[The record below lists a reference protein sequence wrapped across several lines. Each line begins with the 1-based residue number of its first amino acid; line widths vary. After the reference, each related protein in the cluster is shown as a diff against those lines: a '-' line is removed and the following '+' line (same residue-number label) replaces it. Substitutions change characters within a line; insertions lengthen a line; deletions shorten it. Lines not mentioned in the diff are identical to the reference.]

1 MELYEIE
8 MAYTEEI
15 YTSIGLV
22 EDVNRFVRYNA
33 NKGLMNLGLE
43 PKFEEE
49 INNRFKWFTYRYEN
63 HDFFSV
69 KGNGYVKATNVE
81 KLADDDFVF
90 NF

>member
-43 PKFEEE
+43 PFD
-49 INNRFKWFTYRYEN
+49 RYEN
-63 HDFFSV
+63 AMISS
-69 KGNGYVKATNVE
+69 
-81 KLADDDFVF
+81 L
-90 NF
+90 